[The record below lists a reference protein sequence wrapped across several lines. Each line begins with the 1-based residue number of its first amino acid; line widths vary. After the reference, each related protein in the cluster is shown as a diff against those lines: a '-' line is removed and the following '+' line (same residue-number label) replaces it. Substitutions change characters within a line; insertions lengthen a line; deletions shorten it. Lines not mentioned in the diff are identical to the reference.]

1 MTGPGGADEKEWSAW
16 KKKEAV
22 NILSPEESEKVRR
35 KSPDLIIPTRW
46 VRTNKADG
54 LEEGKMIA
62 KSRLVVQGFK
72 DRSLGYYR
80 RDAPTASALAE
91 SICLA
96 VSAYMG
102 FTLISTDVRNTY
114 FSGKS
119 LDRDIY
125 LEQPRGGLGAPSQD
139 SCSKLGM
146 LFMVFQRPHVCFGLR

>member
-1 MTGPGGADEKEWSAW
+1 MKDLPEEHRQLLTGPGGADEKEWSAW

-80 RDAPTASALAE
+80 RDAPTASALLNPFVWQYQHTWA
-91 SICLA
+91 S
-96 VSAYMG
+96 
-102 FTLISTDVRNTY
+102 R
-114 FSGKS
+114 
-119 LDRDIY
+119 
-125 LEQPRGGLGAPSQD
+125 
-139 SCSKLGM
+139 
-146 LFMVFQRPHVCFGLR
+146 